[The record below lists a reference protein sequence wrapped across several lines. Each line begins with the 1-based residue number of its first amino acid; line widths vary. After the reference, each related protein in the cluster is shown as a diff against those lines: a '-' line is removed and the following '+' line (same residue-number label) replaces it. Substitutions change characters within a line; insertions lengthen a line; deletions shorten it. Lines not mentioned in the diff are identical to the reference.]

1 MKHLPI
7 FAASCATCGLLPE
20 CGGQRGQQTIGG
32 CFVGCGAA
40 CGGPEKCDWV
50 CPLKADFVD
59 RVREV
64 GGLSTGSTLIPTGQ
78 TVNLPRYIPMIRH
91 GSSRAMPLDVAAVA
105 LSIED
110 VVKHRGQ
117 SYSAIATSASGI
129 REQFALR
136 HDAQVVL
143 VSVARDRVLE
153 RFWAYRRKWFVPRQ
167 FKDLGLTA
175 ITVPNFSSFLD
186 APRPHSLWNR
196 RRMEIVASEFAANG
210 LFVVPHL
217 NSLQEDDW
225 RHWQVFLGAHDH
237 LTYVAKEFQTGLRLR
252 DRGDRAIA
260 DLARLQDRVGRALHP
275 VIVGGAAFA
284 AELARHFTALTFV
297 DSQPFMKAIK
307 RRRAAAP
314 GRWERSELTN
324 VDQLL
329 ALNIQAH
336 EAHIAREIARGSAG
350 QVTTPRRRGSPRR
363 PNSSSWANRL
373 PQLPYRR

>member
-1 MKHLPI
+1 
-7 FAASCATCGLLPE
+7 
-20 CGGQRGQQTIGG
+20 
-32 CFVGCGAA
+32 
-40 CGGPEKCDWV
+40 
-50 CPLKADFVD
+50 
-59 RVREV
+59 
-64 GGLSTGSTLIPTGQ
+64 LIPTGQ
-78 TVNLPRYIPMIRH
+78 TVNLPRYLPMIRH
-91 GSSRAMPLDVAAVA
+91 ASSRAMPLDVAAVA

-117 SYSAIATSASGI
+117 SYSTVASSASGI
-129 REQFALR
+129 REQFGLR
-136 HDAQVVL
+136 HDAEVLL

-167 FKDLGLTA
+167 LKELGLTA

-196 RRMEIVASEFAANG
+196 RRMEIAAAEFAANG

-237 LTYVAKEFQTGLRLR
+237 LTYVAKEFQTGLRHR
-252 DRGDRAIA
+252 DRGERAIA

-284 AELARHFTALTFV
+284 AQLARHFTALTFV
-297 DSQPFMKAIK
+297 DSQPFMKAVK

-324 VDQLL
+324 LDQLL

-336 EAHIAREIARGSAG
+336 QAHIVREITRGSVG
-350 QVTTPRRRGSPRR
+350 QPATPRRRASPPRA
-363 PNSSSWANRL
+363 SGASGSSWANRL